1 MPSSS
6 FNVKRFNELMDLSGL
21 SFREVAAGTGLTT
34 QTVASYGNGKVD
46 PSLSAYIAI
55 VNFLNVPLEYLVE
68 DPSKKS
74 VPRGKKGRSNSR
86 ESSSNLLELSLN
98 GRTYNAIC
106 RAGIKSIEELNDA
119 ISSGEFARRR
129 GVGKKMVEE
138 ASIALE
144 AFAARKGDSQLPS

>member
-34 QTVASYGNGKVD
+34 QTVASCGNGKVD

-68 DPSKKS
+68 DPSKNS

-86 ESSSNLLELSLN
+86 DSSSNLLELSLN
-98 GRTYNAIC
+98 STC
-106 RAGIKSIEELNDA
+106 LLNSRKYCDCA
-119 ISSGEFARRR
+119 NWTRKCIIPMPGPLPGHLRQRR
-129 GVGKKMVEE
+129 MW
-138 ASIALE
+138 
-144 AFAARKGDSQLPS
+144 

>member
-74 VPRGKKGRSNSR
+74 VPRGKKG
-86 ESSSNLLELSLN
+86 
-98 GRTYNAIC
+98 GRI
-106 RAGIKSIEELNDA
+106 AGNQA
-119 ISSGEFARRR
+119 QTF
-129 GVGKKMVEE
+129 
-138 ASIALE
+138 
-144 AFAARKGDSQLPS
+144 